1 MTAMEGAP
9 LHLGSEVNPAA
20 AVLNESCL
28 CVTLDRKAL
37 CAALDQEAGD
47 PEFCRTHVVP
57 RSNLFSNVPVFL
69 PASSIDEMQKVVS
82 AIHTIS
88 QLKAYQDRVLSWAP
102 EIAHVEHGPAGVFM
116 GFDFHLAD
124 DGPKLIEVNTN
135 AGGAILNSLLA
146 KAQLACCNEMKH
158 QPRLPLGANFSADV
172 VSTFEAEWK
181 LQNAGR
187 ALRRIAIIDDTPQT
201 QYLYPEFV
209 LVREMLAKAGYE
221 AFIAAPEQFRFEDGR
236 LMLDG
241 YSIDLVYNRLVDFSF
256 EQPMH
261 EVLRAAYESGGAAFT
276 PNPRNH
282 ALLADKRNLILLSDP
297 GELEALGV
305 PVSMRSALKSVPHT
319 AMVSAGNADELWRQ
333 RKKLFFKPARGHGS
347 KAVYRGDKVTRGV
360 FDEIARGEYVAQE
373 FTPPGQ
379 RMMRIDGVDAARKI
393 DVRLYAYAGRTML
406 VAARLYQGQATNF
419 RTPGGGFAP
428 VFVVD

>member
-1 MTAMEGAP
+1 
-9 LHLGSEVNPAA
+9 
-20 AVLNESCL
+20 
-28 CVTLDRKAL
+28 
-37 CAALDQEAGD
+37 
-47 PEFCRTHVVP
+47 
-57 RSNLFSNVPVFL
+57 
-69 PASSIDEMQKVVS
+69 
-82 AIHTIS
+82 
-88 QLKAYQDRVLSWAP
+88 
-102 EIAHVEHGPAGVFM
+102 
-116 GFDFHLAD
+116 
-124 DGPKLIEVNTN
+124 
-135 AGGAILNSLLA
+135 
-146 KAQLACCNEMKH
+146 
-158 QPRLPLGANFSADV
+158 
-172 VSTFEAEWK
+172 
-181 LQNAGR
+181 
-187 ALRRIAIIDDTPQT
+187 
-201 QYLYPEFV
+201 
-209 LVREMLAKAGYE
+209 
-221 AFIAAPEQFRFEDGR
+221 
-236 LMLDG
+236 MLDG

-261 EVLRAAYESGGAAFT
+261 EVLRAAYVSGAAAFT

-297 GELEALGV
+297 GALEALGV
-305 PVSMRSALKSVPHT
+305 SVTMRSALKSVPHT